1 MSPSTINWDSS
12 SVLVRTALSSSSAT
26 SDSFLTGPYDTNGS
40 KQREN
45 AFIPLIVALWT
56 ICAFHPVTCF
66 MVSNDAP
73 NLTQASVKN
82 RAQFG
87 DIFDTVPVL

>member
-1 MSPSTINWDSS
+1 MFPIDNKLGLKFSAGKDR
-12 SVLVRTALSSSSAT
+12 LVVFVGT
-26 SDSFLTGPYDTNGS
+26 SERFLTGPCDTNGS

-45 AFIPLIVALWT
+45 AFIPLIIALWT